1 MDRDERLIRS
11 ILRQRESR
19 GRPFWARQE
28 TAAIAVGA
36 VLLIVAL
43 ALVRASFE
51 HGAEEP
57 AATEREAAA
66 LPTPITAAPTAASAR
81 VDEARQDRVAT
92 TPTVDVAARPARYVV
107 QVGDTVQSIAE
118 RHGIHADTLIA
129 VNDIED
135 ADLLQPG
142 VELEVPPT
150 DGRIYVVA
158 AGESLREIAARYDLD
173 LAVLIRTNDVR
184 DPDHIAVGLRLFIPA
199 VPSATR

>member
-19 GRPFWARQE
+19 GRPLWARQE
-28 TAAIAVGA
+28 TLVIAIGA
-36 VLLIVAL
+36 VLLIAVL

-51 HGAEEP
+51 HAADEP
-57 AATEREAAA
+57 AAAQRTVAA
-66 LPTPITAAPTAASAR
+66 LPTAIKPAAATEPPPAAG
-81 VDEARQDRVAT
+81 ARQDGVAT
-92 TPTVDVAARPARYVV
+92 PGADVAVRPSRYVV
-107 QVGDTVQSIAE
+107 QAGDTVQSIAE

-129 VNDIED
+129 VNDLED

-142 VELEVPPT
+142 AELEVPPT

-173 LAVLIRTNDVR
+173 LAALIRTNDVR
-184 DPDHIAVGLRLFIPA
+184 DPDHIAVGLRLFI
-199 VPSATR
+199 RNR